1 MIDAAPRPMV
11 TLDDVRDRRRATLE
25 PWLCDGNLRDGRPC
39 RKTLME
45 LDKERPSFI
54 RKSCE
59 RCGHMNVFVEA
70 YRA

>member
-1 MIDAAPRPMV
+1 MIDTPARQEE
-11 TLDDVRDRRRATLE
+11 RHERRRATLD

-39 RKTLME
+39 RKVLME
-45 LDKERPSFI
+45 LDMARPSYI

-59 RCGHMNVFVEA
+59 RCGHTNIYVEA